1 MSNIILYENIRS
13 KIITLRNQRVVLDSD
28 LAGLYSVETKM
39 LLRAVKRNLKR
50 FPCDFMFQLTKDEF
64 DNLKYQNGTSKRGG
78 RRYIPYVFTE
88 QGIAMMSS
96 VLRSEKAI
104 EINIAIMRV
113 FVMVARIIDSS
124 KTLSEKIEDIE
135 KKQESYKNKTNKN
148 IKEIFNV
155 INYLTERKEKDNK
168 NKIGFEYKK

>member
-1 MSNIILYENIRS
+1 MHDILIQEKIRT
-13 KIITLRNQRVVLDSD
+13 KIIEIRGQRVILDRD
-28 LAGLYSVETKM
+28 LAKLYGVET
-39 LLRAVKRNLKR
+39 RALNQSVKRNNER
-50 FPCDFMFQLTKDEF
+50 FPDDFMFQLTKDEF